1 MSTSLLYHAFGIR
14 GYHYTRTDFGGG
26 RVTFHIV
33 SDPSARRCSACGAAD
48 VVRRGGVARVFR
60 SLPIGRRPT
69 FLAAPIPRV
78 ECRRCGA
85 VRQVDVGF
93 ADPRRT
99 YTRAFER
106 YVRELGRRMTIRDV
120 AAHLGVGWDL
130 VKDVLKRDLAR
141 RFARPKLKHLVR
153 IAVDEFAVARG
164 HRYMTVVLDLDSG
177 AIVFVGDG
185 KAGSALEPFWKRL
198 RPSGARI
205 EAVAMDLS
213 AAYRKA
219 VRDNLPRAVI
229 VFDRFH
235 VAKLFNDKLT
245 ELRRDLHREAVGPLQ
260 KRVLKGTRW
269 LILKDPA
276 NLDEAKDEKRRLKE
290 ALKLNESLAAAYY
303 LKEELKWL
311 WRQPGKRLATIF
323 LDGWLKRAAASG
335 VKALQQMARTLALH
349 RGGLPAYYDA
359 MITSGPLEGT
369 NNKIKTL
376 KRAAYGFRD
385 HEFFKLKLLALHETK
400 YELIG

>member
-1 MSTSLLYHAFGIR
+1 MRAGPAFSI
-14 GYHYTRTDFGGG
+14 
-26 RVTFHIV
+26 
-33 SDPSARRCSACGAAD
+33 SQDPSTYRCSACGAAE
-48 VVRRGGVARVFR
+48 VVRRGEVRRTFR
-60 SLPIGRRPT
+60 SLPIGLKPT
-69 FLAAPIPRV
+69 AVALRVPRV

-85 VRQVDVGF
+85 VRQVEIGF
-93 ADPRRT
+93 ADSRRT

-106 YVRELGRRMTIRDV
+106 YVLELGRRMTIRDV
-120 AAHLGVGWDL
+120 ARLLGVGWDM
-130 VKDVLKRDLAR
+130 VKDVLKRNLAR
-141 RFARPKLKHLVR
+141 RFAKPKLKHLAR
-153 IAVDEFAVARG
+153 IAVDEFAVAKG

-198 RPSGARI
+198 RPSGAKI
-205 EAVAMDLS
+205 QAVAMDLS

-219 VRDNLPRAVI
+219 VRENLPKAVI
-229 VFDRFH
+229 VFDHFH

-245 ELRRDLHREAVGPLQ
+245 ELRRELHRGAADALQ

-276 NLDEAKDEKRRLKE
+276 NLDETKDEKRRLKE
-290 ALKLNESLAAAYY
+290 ALRLNEPLALTYY
-303 LKEELKWL
+303 MKEELKWF
-311 WRQPGKRLATIF
+311 WKQPGETFATRF
-323 LDGWLKRAAASG
+323 LDGWLRRAQASG
-335 VKALQQMARTLALH
+335 IKALLQMAKTLALH
-349 RGGLPAYYDA
+349 RSGLLAYYHA

-385 HEFFKLKLLALHETK
+385 HEFFKLKLLALHETR